1 MTLDTDWGK
10 NLYIALCKPVVQFG
24 QWSRSVN
31 DNSIHDSYVA
41 SSQLHGVAVYLRDNE
56 ILYGQLN
63 NVWVSSS
70 WHDKL
75 EYLVETL
82 TSCTLNIKLSTKISP
97 CFLYLLTSFGL
108 QCHYNYGSGDA
119 HAIIIWFTCSRKFS
133 LDKKISPNPPI
144 HPWIFHGIN
153 FSPPCMCMNPAGSV
167 CLSLIRRNQSLQTTS
182 EMRTPL

>member
-133 LDKKISPNPPI
+133 LDKKNFTQPTYIPLNISRNKFFPTL
-144 HPWIFHGIN
+144 HVYE
-153 FSPPCMCMNPAGSV
+153 PCWKCL
-167 CLSLIRRNQSLQTTS
+167 LSLIRRNQSLQTTS